1 MPRSKSERNDAPLHE
16 QGKAAEP
23 LSPTDAHI
31 TEGKPSETPAGK
43 LLANRSPNKLRSRGS
58 QSEQRIWVQVDP
70 ETVSPAVPGET
81 YPFFAAG
88 IVLAFVSLYICYRQS
103 FLLLYG
109 DAVAHLAI
117 AGRIL
122 DARWPGLAQLGSV
135 WLPLPHLLMLPFIM
149 NLRMWQTGLA
159 AAPMSMLSYAASV
172 AGIWRLARRMMR
184 LRWAL
189 VATTFYALNANLLYL
204 STTAMTEALFL
215 ALFIWSVV
223 AAMESI
229 AALRQGD
236 LTLARARMMLAGLLI
251 LGQVFTRYDGWV
263 IGAVIWLCFAWNLWR
278 STLDVRRRMTPWF
291 VLFTVF
297 VAIGPLLWFWYN
309 AHFEGDWLDF
319 LRGPYSAQQIER
331 RTAPPGQH
339 YRGWHNMG
347 WSALFFTRTAQV
359 DAAAWE
365 TGFGLMAA
373 ALYGLWIAVRRRAEG
388 AAHSRGEFL
397 ALLLWIPLPF
407 YIYTIAYSSVPIFI
421 PQLWPHA
428 YYNSRYGM
436 ELLPALAVFAA
447 LAAERLEVW
456 LKSRGAAGVRL
467 IGTLWQPTAMMLCV
481 ANCIVMMHFTP
492 LVLQEA
498 AVNATTRMRLEA
510 NLAFALEELPKN
522 VPVMMSLTD
531 HVGAVQDAGRD
542 LRSMISEDDQQEWKT
557 ALKDPARYA
566 AYVIAIQGDP
576 VSKAVA
582 ANSNG
587 LAELDV
593 ICTNGQPCAHIYQSL
608 IYRPG
613 RGN

>member
-16 QGKAAEP
+16 QGKDAELLLP
-23 LSPTDAHI
+23 TSPNPA
-31 TEGKPSETPAGK
+31 EGRPSETPQGK
-43 LLANRSPNKLRSRGS
+43 LLANRSLNKLRNRGS
-58 QSEQRIWVQVDP
+58 QSEARIWVQVDP

-88 IVLAFVSLYICYRQS
+88 IVLAFVALYICYRQS

-109 DAVAHLAI
+109 DAVAHLAV
-117 AGRIL
+117 ARRIL

-149 NLRMWQTGLA
+149 NMRMWQTGLA

-184 LRWAL
+184 MRWAL

-263 IGAVIWLCFAWNLWR
+263 IGAVIWLCFAWNLLR
-278 STLDVRRRMTPWF
+278 SVPDVRRRMTPWF

-319 LRGPYSAQQIER
+319 LRGPYSAKQIEL

-347 WSALFFTRTAQV
+347 WSALFFTRTAQL

-373 ALYGLWIAVRRRAEG
+373 ALYGLWIAVRRRAES

-407 YIYTIAYSSVPIFI
+407 YIYAIAYSSVPIFI

-456 LKSRGAAGVRL
+456 LKSRRAAGERL
-467 IGTLWQPTAMMLCV
+467 IGTLWQPTAMVLCV
-481 ANCIVMMHFTP
+481 TNCIVMMHLTP

-498 AVNATTRMRLEA
+498 AVNATTRMTLEA
-510 NLAFALEELPKN
+510 NLAYALEELPKN

-542 LRSMISEDDQQEWKT
+542 LRSVISEDDQQEWKT
-557 ALKDPARYA
+557 ALTDPAKYA

-576 VSKAVA
+576 VAKAVA

-593 ICTNGQPCAHIYQSL
+593 ICTNGQACAHIYQSL

-613 RGN
+613 QGN